1 VKKMLLIAALLLPIA
16 AETQKPPIRVALS
29 STSTVDSGD
38 LRRGFQK
45 KCPNVILNRDPSRA
59 DYALEAIER
68 TINPVTAMEVPRY
81 RFTLFNRAGNA
92 FYSTSPHKFSNAIN
106 NVCMTLA
113 RERAKD
119 AAASTPDATTFE
131 TPNE

>member
-1 VKKMLLIAALLLPIA
+1 MKKVVLIAALFLPIA

-29 STSTVDSGD
+29 STSTVASSD

-45 KCPNVILNRDPSRA
+45 NCPDVILNRDASRA
-59 DYALEAIER
+59 DYALEAIDR
-68 TINPVTAMEVPRY
+68 TTNPVTATEVSRY

-92 FYSTSPHKFSNAIN
+92 IYSTSPHNFSNAIN
-106 NVCMTLA
+106 NVCVALA

-119 AAASTPDATTFE
+119 AATSAPRVQ
-131 TPNE
+131 